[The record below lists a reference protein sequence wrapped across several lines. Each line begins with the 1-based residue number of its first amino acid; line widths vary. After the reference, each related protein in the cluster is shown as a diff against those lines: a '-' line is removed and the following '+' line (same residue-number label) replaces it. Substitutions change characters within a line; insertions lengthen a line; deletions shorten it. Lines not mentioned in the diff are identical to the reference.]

1 MIQATLNN
9 RIFNLQIFSTVRFDN
24 MQTMTVFVYGIWTRE
39 QRGSAVTLK

>member
-24 MQTMTVFVYGIWTRE
+24 MQTMTVFVYGIWTVNE
-39 QRGSAVTLK
+39 FYISNNL